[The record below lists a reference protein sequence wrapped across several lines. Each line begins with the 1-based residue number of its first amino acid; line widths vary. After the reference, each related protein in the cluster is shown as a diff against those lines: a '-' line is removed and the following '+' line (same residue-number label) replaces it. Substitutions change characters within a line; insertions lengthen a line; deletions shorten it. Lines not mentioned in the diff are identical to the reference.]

1 MWCTVDIVKYVKP
14 KYIIWENVKNLLSK
28 SHIHNF
34 NSYIEVMAKLG
45 YTSFYKILNAKD
57 YGIPQNRERVYTIS
71 IRNDILEDR
80 NKIFTFPEPRELN
93 LRLKDMLVNKECV
106 PEKYYINKSFLL
118 SKTSHTTDSKIKVV
132 GKLDIKGHDCVKR
145 VYSIEGIAPTL
156 TTMMGGNR
164 EPKILSYINRKYY
177 EFIMSHDYFPK
188 MFNPYNCA
196 EIKDIAPTT
205 ACGSTTSS
213 ATVCIGVAM
222 RGRYNKSGKT
232 EQKIELNNK
241 ELSNAITTIQKD
253 SLIGEC
259 EDKDIIRIRKLIP
272 IECWRLQGFS
282 DTDFHKAQGA
292 GISDTQLYR
301 QAGNSICVPVL
312 EAIFKNIF
320 EF

>member
-34 NSYIEVMAKLG
+34 NSYIEVMTKLG

-57 YGIPQNRERVYTIS
+57 YGIPQNRERVYTLS

-93 LRLKDMLVNKECV
+93 LRLKDMLVDKECV
-106 PEKYYINKSFLL
+106 PEKYYINKPFLL
-118 SKTSHTTDSKIKVV
+118 SKTPHKTDSKIKVV
-132 GKLDIKGHDCVKR
+132 GELDIKGHDCVKR

-164 EPKILSYINRKYY
+164 EPKIVEEDSKI
-177 EFIMSHDYFPK
+177 
-188 MFNPYNCA
+188 
-196 EIKDIAPTT
+196 
-205 ACGSTTSS
+205 
-213 ATVCIGVAM
+213 IGVAM
-222 RGRYNKSGKT
+222 RGRYNKLGKT

-241 ELSNAITTIQKD
+241 EIANAITTIQKD
-253 SLIGEC
+253 SLVGEY
-259 EDKDIIRIRKLIP
+259 ESEQPEIKIRKLMP

-282 DTDFHKAQGA
+282 DTDFYKAQ
-292 GISDTQLYR
+292 
-301 QAGNSICVPVL
+301 
-312 EAIFKNIF
+312 EARYIRHTIVSSSRKFNLCSCIRSYF
-320 EF
+320 

>member
-1 MWCTVDIVKYVKP
+1 MWRTVDIVEYTRP

-71 IRNDILEDR
+71 IRNDILEYR
-80 NKIFTFPEPRELN
+80 NRKSKTFTFPEPRELS
-93 LRLKDMLVNKECV
+93 LRLRDMLIDKEYV
-106 PEKYYINKSFLL
+106 SEKYYINKPFLL
-118 SKTSHTTDSKIKVV
+118 SIATRKTDSKIKIV
-132 GKLDIKGHDCVKR
+132 GELDIKGHDCIKR
-145 VYSIEGIAPTL
+145 IYSINGIAPTL

-164 EPKILSYINRKYY
+164 EPKIIEDSKI
-177 EFIMSHDYFPK
+177 
-188 MFNPYNCA
+188 
-196 EIKDIAPTT
+196 
-205 ACGSTTSS
+205 
-213 ATVCIGVAM
+213 IGVAM
-222 RGRYNKSGKT
+222 RGRYNKLGKT

-241 ELSNAITTIQKD
+241 EIANAITTIQKD
-253 SLIGEC
+253 SLVGEY
-259 EDKDIIRIRKLIP
+259 ESEQDDYEIKIRKLMP

-282 DTDFHKAQGA
+282 DTDFYKAQEA

-320 EF
+320 EFERQVKASRCRKKD